1 MLLRC
6 RKEQRNVIHKK
17 GKVLMNR
24 KITAM
29 LAALVLAAAFTGC
42 GAKNDNETV
51 QEDTA
56 ITEASQAAA
65 ETEIA
70 SETEASADTESETE
84 ADTEDAPEDVLIDD
98 DADISA
104 DDEFP
109 EDDVPEEEIEGVVDA
124 ASDNPLYP
132 VIETITS
139 QTEWPFLAE
148 VTDDVILK
156 EFFLLDPEN
165 SNYNRM
171 IVMQCP
177 MSATMSEII
186 IIDAV
191 DAEAAKADLD
201 ARRTKAIE
209 VDAWYPNDQELAA
222 ASIVGSTGNYAY
234 FIIGQSAAEAE
245 TILVDAV
252 NAL

>member
-1 MLLRC
+1 
-6 RKEQRNVIHKK
+6 
-17 GKVLMNR
+17 MNR

-42 GAKNDNETV
+42 GAKNDNNTV

-70 SETEASADTESETE
+70 SETEASADTESDTESETESETE

-139 QTEWPFLAE
+139 QTEWPFLSE
-148 VTDDVILK
+148 ITDDVILK

-186 IIDAV
+186 IIDAEDV
-191 DAEAAKADLD
+191 EAAKADLD